1 MKRILKRQKA
11 FTLIELLVVIAIIA
25 ILAAML
31 LPALAAAKRKA
42 QRISCVSNLRQLGIA
57 FRVWGDD
64 NNSQYP
70 MTVDNSSGG
79 AKNYVNSAANTAN
92 INATLYSPA
101 MVFAVMSNTVSDPKL
116 IICPSDSIR
125 TAGTNWDV
133 EFISGPTMKPQ
144 TPNLA
149 AANGGPN
156 YLLESYFVGG
166 DALDTQPQALLTG
179 DRNICNTA
187 NLTQMFS
194 GSCNGVAG
202 GSSTG
207 YGLPNTVTGSGVP
220 FGNWSY
226 TQGDLHLGEGNVGLA
241 DGSSQQE
248 TPTSLASALIQ
259 ATNSMGNTAIW
270 YNFPQ

>member
-64 NNSQYP
+64 NNGQYP
-70 MTVDNSSGG
+70 MTVNNNQGG
-79 AKNYVNSAANTAN
+79 AENYAYSAANPG
-92 INATLYSPA
+92 TLAGFNYNVA

-125 TAGTNWDV
+125 SAATNWDG
-133 EFISGPTMKPQ
+133 EFISTFTPAPQ
-144 TPNLA
+144 VPN
-149 AANGGPN
+149 ANNTN
-156 YLLESYFVGG
+156 YLSYFVGG
-166 DALDTQPQALLTG
+166 DAIDTQPQALLTG
-179 DRNICNTA
+179 DRNLCNSAAIT
-187 NLTQMFS
+187 TMFKGGGNIIATGN
-194 GSCNGVAG
+194 GSMVGVA
-202 GSSTG
+202 
-207 YGLPNTVTGSGVP
+207 YA
-220 FGNWSY
+220 NWSY
-226 TQGDLHLGEGNVGLA
+226 TSGDLHLAEGNVGLA
-241 DGSSQQE
+241 DGSAQQE
-248 TPTSLASALIQ
+248 TPATLISALEQ
-259 ATNSMGNTAIW
+259 ATNSMGNAGVY

>member
-79 AKNYVNSAANTAN
+79 AKNYVNSQALTGVPPGG
-92 INATLYSPA
+92 YSPA

-125 TAGTNWDV
+125 SAGTNWDV
-133 EFISGPTMKPQ
+133 EFISGPAAKPQ
-144 TPNLA
+144 TPA
-149 AANGGPN
+149 TQN

-179 DRNICNTA
+179 DRNICSTA
-187 NLTQMFS
+187 NLTLMFS

-202 GSSTG
+202 GGNPSG
-207 YGLPNTVTGSGVP
+207 YGVANTTPGIGAA

-248 TPTSLASALIQ
+248 TPSSLASALIQ
-259 ATNSMGNTAIW
+259 ATNSMGNTAIY
-270 YNFPQ
+270 YNFPH

>member
-64 NNSQYP
+64 NNGQYP
-70 MTVDNSSGG
+70 MTVPNNQGG
-79 AKNYVNSAANTAN
+79 ARDYVYSAANAAPTAAN
-92 INATLYSPA
+92 YNPG

-125 TAGTNWDV
+125 SAATNWDG
-133 EFISGPTMKPQ
+133 EFISTFTPAPQ
-144 TPNLA
+144 VPNPY
-149 AANGGPN
+149 NTN
-156 YLLESYFVGG
+156 YLSYFVGG
-166 DALDTQPQALLTG
+166 DAIDTQPQALLTG
-179 DRNICNTA
+179 DRNLCNNAKIT
-187 NLTQMFS
+187 TMFT
-194 GSCNGVAG
+194 GGGNINAG
-202 GSSTG
+202 GGTMV
-207 YGLPNTVTGSGVP
+207 NVTYA
-220 FGNWSY
+220 NWSY
-226 TQGDLHLGEGNVGLA
+226 TSGDLHLAEGNVGLA
-241 DGSSQQE
+241 DGSAQQE
-248 TPTSLASALIQ
+248 TPATLISALEQ
-259 ATNSMGNTAIW
+259 ATNSMGNANVY

>member
-1 MKRILKRQKA
+1 MKRILKQQKA

-64 NNSQYP
+64 NNGQYP
-70 MTVDNSSGG
+70 MTVKNTAGG
-79 AKNYVNSAANTAN
+79 AEDYVYSAANTATIPN
-92 INATLYSPA
+92 YNPA

-125 TAGTNWDV
+125 SAATNWDS
-133 EFISGPTMKPQ
+133 EFITTFTPTPQ
-144 TPNLA
+144 VPN
-149 AANGGPN
+149 AANTN
-156 YLLESYFVGG
+156 YVSYFVGG

-179 DRNICNTA
+179 DRNICSS
-187 NLTQMFS
+187 LTPTVMFS
-194 GSCNGVAG
+194 KGGNILGVGNGTMTA
-202 GSSTG
+202 
-207 YGLPNTVTGSGVP
+207 VTYN
-220 FGNWSY
+220 NWSY

-248 TPTSLASALIQ
+248 TPATLVSALEQ
-259 ATNSMGNTAIW
+259 ATNSMGNAGLF
-270 YNFPQ
+270 YNFPNP